1 VIKRQQVI
9 DLSREKKI
17 EEIRKLLNEGKEQ
30 QKSRKAL
37 LERMINKKIPAQPR
51 LFAQLITMQVAE
63 LNLVLQIGYI
73 ARNLK
78 NVHIEVITN
87 WTIVDLS
94 DSAGA

>member
-1 VIKRQQVI
+1 MVKNEQVI
-9 DLSREKKI
+9 GLNREEKI
-17 EEIRKLLNEGKEQ
+17 EKIRKLLNEVREQ

-37 LERMINKKIPAQPR
+37 LEKIINKKIPAPPQ
-51 LFAQLITMQVAE
+51 LYAQLLTMQVAE
-63 LNLVLQIGYI
+63 LSIALQIGYI

-87 WTIVDLS
+87 WTILDLS